1 MIGNTIIVSADPVGK
16 FLEGIV
22 SGTPKPGTVME
33 VSSYFTGGRRHT
45 WRAFQPGTDG
55 QRRVIAVLI
64 EDRMQGKLY
73 SDAYVPGTRCFL
85 YVPEPGEELN
95 MLIADVAGTGD
106 VHTAGDTMIVQ
117 SGTGKLIVSTG
128 TPQSE
133 PFRLEEG
140 SAAPTAD
147 IWLAAMYTGY

>member
-1 MIGNTIIVSADPVGK
+1 MIGNTIVISADPQGK

-33 VSSYFTGGRRHT
+33 VSSYFFAGRRHK
-45 WRAFQPGTDG
+45 WQVYQPGSDG

-73 SDAYVPGTRCFL
+73 SDAYVDGTRCFM
-85 YVPEPGEELN
+85 YVPQAGEELN

-106 VHTAGDTMIVQ
+106 VHTAGDTMIVK
-117 SGTGKLIVSTG
+117 SGTGKLIVTTG
-128 TPQSE
+128 SPQSE

-140 SAAPTAD
+140 IAAPTAD
-147 IWLAAMYTGY
+147 VWLASMYTGY